1 LGLSNLYW
9 PWGFILQ
16 GLALIH
22 FFRRRPEGY
31 WFFVIMFL
39 GALGA
44 LIYFVIEVVPDFG
57 LLRAGFQRRARRRRL
72 AELTGIV
79 QENAAIGN
87 IEELADLS
95 FDEGQFARA
104 RELYDKVLASP
115 QVTSVDPY
123 YKRGLSLLG
132 LGDAAAAVP
141 DLERVVASE
150 PKYDIY
156 RAAGVLAHAYALAGQ
171 PQKAEAQFKAATA
184 ISTLSETYYNYAA
197 FLLSQQRPVEA
208 REWAGKIL
216 AKKSTMPRFA
226 RRRER
231 PWFTRAAALLKKT
244 KEAGS

>member
-1 LGLSNLYW
+1 MGFGHLFS
-9 PWGFILQ
+9 WGFILQ
-16 GLALIH
+16 ALALVH

-39 GALGA
+39 PTVGA
-44 LIYFVIEVVPDFG
+44 LIYFVVEVVPDFD
-57 LLRAGFQRRARRRRL
+57 LLRAMFQRRGRRRRV
-72 AELTGIV
+72 AELNHII
-79 QENAAIGN
+79 QENSAIGN

-104 RELYDKVLASP
+104 RELYDKVLASS

-123 YKRGLSLLG
+123 YRRGLSALG
-132 LGDAAAAVP
+132 LGDAAAAIG

-171 PQKAEAQFKAATA
+171 AEKAEAQFKAATDL
-184 ISTLSETYYNYAA
+184 STLSETYYNYAA
-197 FLLSQQRPVEA
+197 FLLSQQRPAEA
-208 REWAGKIL
+208 REWAQKIL

-231 PWFTRAAALLKKT
+231 PWFARAAALLKKI
-244 KEAGS
+244 G

>member
-1 LGLSNLYW
+1 MGFSHLFW
-9 PWGFILQ
+9 PWGFVLQ
-16 GLALIH
+16 GLALVH

-44 LIYFVIEVVPDFG
+44 LIYFVIEVVPDFD
-57 LLRAGFQRRARRRRL
+57 LLRGMFQRRGRQRRIG
-72 AELTGIV
+72 ELTRIV
-79 QENAAIGN
+79 QENSAIGN

-95 FDEGQFARA
+95 FDEGQYAKA
-104 RELYDKVLASP
+104 RELYDKVLSSS

-123 YKRGLSLLG
+123 YRRGLSALG
-132 LGDAAAAVP
+132 LGDAAAAVS

-156 RAAGVLAHAYALAGQ
+156 RAAGLLAHAYALAGQ
-171 PQKAEAQFKAATA
+171 AQQAEAQFKAATEL
-184 ISTLSETYYNYAA
+184 STLSETYYNYAA
-197 FLLSQQRPVEA
+197 FLLSQQRPDEA
-208 REWAGKIL
+208 REWAQKIL

-231 PWFTRAAALLKKT
+231 PWFNRASALLKKI
-244 KEAGS
+244 A

>member
-1 LGLSNLYW
+1 MGFGHLFS
-9 PWGFILQ
+9 WGFILQ
-16 GLALIH
+16 ALALVH

-39 GALGA
+39 PTVGA
-44 LIYFVIEVVPDFG
+44 LIYFVVEVVPDFH
-57 LLRAGFQRRARRRRL
+57 LLRAMFQRRGRRRRV
-72 AELTGIV
+72 AELNHII
-79 QENAAIGN
+79 QENSAIGN

-104 RELYDKVLASP
+104 RELYDKVLASS

-123 YKRGLSLLG
+123 YRRGLSALG
-132 LGDAAAAVP
+132 LGDAAAAIG

-171 PQKAEAQFKAATA
+171 AEKAEAQFKAATDL
-184 ISTLSETYYNYAA
+184 STLSETYYNYAA
-197 FLLSQQRPVEA
+197 FLLSQQRPAEA
-208 REWAGKIL
+208 REWAQKIL

-231 PWFTRAAALLKKT
+231 PWFARAAALLKKI
-244 KEAGS
+244 G

>member
-1 LGLSNLYW
+1 MGFGHLFS
-9 PWGFILQ
+9 WGFILQ
-16 GLALIH
+16 ALALVH

-39 GALGA
+39 PAVGA
-44 LIYFVIEVVPDFG
+44 LIYFVVEVAPDFD
-57 LLRAGFQRRARRRRL
+57 LLRGLFQRRARQRRL
-72 AELTGIV
+72 AELNHIV
-79 QENAAIGN
+79 QENSAIGN

-104 RELYDKVLASP
+104 RELYDKVLASS

-123 YKRGLSLLG
+123 YRRGLSALG
-132 LGDAAAAVP
+132 LGDATAAVH

-156 RAAGVLAHAYALAGQ
+156 RVAGVLAHAYALAGQ
-171 PQKAEAQFKAATA
+171 TEKAEAQFKVATGL
-184 ISTLSETYYNYAA
+184 STLSETYYNYAA
-197 FLLSQQRPVEA
+197 FLLSQQRPAEA
-208 REWAGKIL
+208 REWAQKIL

-231 PWFTRAAALLKKT
+231 PWFTRAAALLKKI
-244 KEAGS
+244 G

>member
-1 LGLSNLYW
+1 MGFGHLFS
-9 PWGFILQ
+9 WGFILQ
-16 GLALIH
+16 ALALIH

-39 GALGA
+39 PTVGA
-44 LIYFVIEVVPDFG
+44 LIYFVVEVAPDFD
-57 LLRAGFQRRARRRRL
+57 LLRAMFQRRSRKRRIT
-72 AELTGIV
+72 ELNHIIE
-79 QENAAIGN
+79 ENSAIGN
-87 IEELADLS
+87 IEELVDLS

-104 RELYDKVLASP
+104 RELYDKVLASS

-123 YKRGLSLLG
+123 YRRGLSALG
-132 LGDAAAAVP
+132 LGDAAAAVS

-171 PQKAEAQFKAATA
+171 TEKAEAQFKAATDL
-184 ISTLSETYYNYAA
+184 STLSETYYNYAA
-197 FLLSQQRPVEA
+197 FLLSQQRPAEA
-208 REWAGKIL
+208 REWAQKIL

-231 PWFTRAAALLKKT
+231 PWFTRAAALLKKI
-244 KEAGS
+244 G

>member
-1 LGLSNLYW
+1 MGFGHLFS
-9 PWGFILQ
+9 WGFILQ
-16 GLALIH
+16 ALALVH

-39 GALGA
+39 PTVGA
-44 LIYFVIEVVPDFG
+44 LIYFVVEVVPDFD
-57 LLRAGFQRRARRRRL
+57 LLRAMFQRRARRRRIDDL
-72 AELTGIV
+72 RRIV
-79 QENAAIGN
+79 QENSAIGN

-104 RELYDKVLASP
+104 RELYDKVLASS

-123 YKRGLSLLG
+123 YRRGLSALG
-132 LGDAAAAVP
+132 LGDAAAAIG

-171 PQKAEAQFKAATA
+171 AEKAEAQFKAATDL
-184 ISTLSETYYNYAA
+184 STLSETYYNYAA
-197 FLLSQQRPVEA
+197 FLLSQQRPAEA
-208 REWAGKIL
+208 REWAQKIL

-231 PWFTRAAALLKKT
+231 PWFARAAALLKKI
-244 KEAGS
+244 G

>member
-1 LGLSNLYW
+1 MGFGDLFW
-9 PWGFILQ
+9 PWGFVLQ
-16 GLALIH
+16 ALALVH

-44 LIYFVIEVVPDFG
+44 LIYFVIEVAPDFD
-57 LLRAGFQRRARRRRL
+57 LLRAMFQRRSRKRRL
-72 AELTGIV
+72 AELNLIV
-79 QENAAIGN
+79 QENTAIGN

-104 RELYDKVLASP
+104 RELYDKVLASS

-123 YKRGLSLLG
+123 YRRGLSALG
-132 LGDAAAAVP
+132 LGEAEAAVR

-156 RAAGVLAHAYALAGQ
+156 RAAGLLAHAYALAGQ
-171 PQKAEAQFKAATA
+171 AEKAEAQFKAATDL
-184 ISTLSETYYNYAA
+184 STLSETYYNYAA
-197 FLLSQQRPVEA
+197 FLLSQQRPAEA
-208 REWAGKIL
+208 REWTQKIL
-216 AKKSTMPRFA
+216 AKKTTMPRFA

-231 PWFTRAAALLKKT
+231 PWFTRAAALMKKI
-244 KEAGS
+244 G